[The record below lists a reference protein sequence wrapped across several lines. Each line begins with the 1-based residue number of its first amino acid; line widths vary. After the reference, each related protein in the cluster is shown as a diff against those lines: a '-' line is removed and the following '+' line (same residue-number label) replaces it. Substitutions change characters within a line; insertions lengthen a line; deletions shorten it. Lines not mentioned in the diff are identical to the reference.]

1 MDTLLAIC
9 LGVAL
14 SAACGFRVFI
24 PPFVMSTSAVFGG
37 VDLPTSAD
45 WMETNA
51 AFAALGAATLAEVA
65 GFYIPWVDNLL
76 DTVAMPAAIAAGT
89 LITGSFAPE
98 LDPVLR
104 WTLAGLVGG
113 GAAGGIQGLT
123 SLTRLASTTTT
134 GGVGNPVFSTAENV
148 LAVVFSLLAFALP
161 LIAIAALVAFV
172 IFAVR
177 RVVRLRQPQRRQD
190 G

>member
-24 PPFVMSTSAVFGG
+24 PPFVMSASAMLGG
-37 VDLPTSAD
+37 VDLPASAD

-51 AFAALGAATLAEVA
+51 AFAALGAATLVEVA
-65 GFYIPWVDNLL
+65 GFYVPWVDNLL
-76 DTVAMPAAIAAGT
+76 DTIAAPAAVIAGT
-89 LITGSFAPE
+89 LITGSFVPE

-104 WTLAGLVGG
+104 WTMAGILGG
-113 GAAGGIQGLT
+113 GAAGGVQALT
-123 SLTRLASTTTT
+123 SVTRLASTTTT

-148 LAVVFSLLAFALP
+148 LAVFFSLLAFALP
-161 LIAIAALVAFV
+161 FVAVIALFALVL
-172 IFAVR
+172 FAVR
-177 RVVRLRQPQRRQD
+177 RVFRQRQPGQSRS
-190 G
+190 

>member
-1 MDTLLAIC
+1 METLLAIC

-24 PPFVMSTSAVFGG
+24 PPFVMSASALFGG
-37 VDLPTSAD
+37 VDLPASAD

-51 AFAALGAATLAEVA
+51 AFAALGAATLVEVA

-104 WTLAGLVGG
+104 WTMAGVLGG
-113 GAAGGIQGLT
+113 GAAGGIQSLT

-134 GGVGNPVFSTAENV
+134 GGIGNPVFSTAENV
-148 LAVVFSLLAFALP
+148 LAILFSLLAFTLP
-161 LIAIAALVAFV
+161 IIAVILLAAFV

-177 RVVRLRQPQRRQD
+177 RVVRLRGPKQEQI
-190 G
+190 

>member
-24 PPFVMSTSAVFGG
+24 PPFVMSASAMFGG
-37 VDLPTSAD
+37 VDLPASAD

-76 DTVAMPAAIAAGT
+76 DTIAAPAAVVAGT
-89 LITGSFAPE
+89 LITGSFVPE

-104 WTLAGLVGG
+104 WTMAGILGG
-113 GAAGGIQGLT
+113 GAAGGIQALT
-123 SLTRLASTTTT
+123 SVTRLASTTTT
-134 GGVGNPVFSTAENV
+134 GGVGNPVFSTVENV
-148 LAVVFSLLAFALP
+148 LAVLFSLLAFMLP
-161 LIAIAALVAFV
+161 IIAIILLIALV

-177 RVVRLRQPQRRQD
+177 RVVRLRGPKQEQL
-190 G
+190 